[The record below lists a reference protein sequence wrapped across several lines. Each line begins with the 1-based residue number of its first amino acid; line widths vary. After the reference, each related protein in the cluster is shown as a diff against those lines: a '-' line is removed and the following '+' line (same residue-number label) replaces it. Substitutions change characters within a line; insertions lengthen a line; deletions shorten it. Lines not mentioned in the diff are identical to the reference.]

1 MVTKERLHALIE
13 ALPED
18 RLGRVERLLVAV
30 LDDDPL
36 GLSLVL
42 APLDDE
48 PESEAE
54 QTAVAEA
61 LAEVERGEGKPI
73 PAEDVYREFGA

>member
-18 RLGRVERLLVAV
+18 RLGRVEQLLVAV

-54 QTAVAEA
+54 RTAVAEA

-73 PAEDVYREFGA
+73 PAEEIYREFGA